1 MGSGMNRTA
10 NPRVIAIIQAR
21 MGSTRLPGKVL
32 REIAGKPLLWHIVHR
47 LRECKTV
54 QSIAI
59 ATSTHERDNAIADFC
74 RAENVTCIRGPE
86 ENVLARFT
94 LAASRTKA
102 DIIVRVCS
110 DTPFLDAGFIDH
122 LVSQL
127 IEQDGDYVTLEP
139 GALCAHSGVDPFSR
153 RALNKLSHDVP
164 DDAVAREHVTGYFKL
179 HPDFV
184 KVVHAPVYPAL
195 AREGARLTVDT
206 PDDLA
211 FIENLY
217 DRLHAKA
224 GEASLTDLLLLLE
237 REPKLKAANAHVR
250 QKPLGNP
257 SGLAMLRCDGGGTLG
272 YGHVKRCLALGRALR
287 DHEGFGVVFAL
298 NGNDSA
304 ATVLRE
310 AEFETVIL
318 PQFGQ
323 ANALTVM
330 VEERRPDI
338 LVCDARQ
345 NLTQQ
350 CLARLSSRVP
360 VTALLDDSSERR
372 FAATH
377 AYFPPLPQV
386 QTLPWNTTTCEARIG
401 WEWSVLGF
409 DPARYLTRRK
419 DETEAPR
426 IVVSMGGSDPFD
438 LTRLVA
444 RALSRIAPPL
454 TARFVIGPGF
464 RGAAGLVRTLESMSP
479 NFQPVEGVSDLGA
492 EFAQADLAVVTF
504 GVTAYELAAL
514 GVPALY
520 LAISEDHMLSASA
533 FESAGIGQ
541 TLGLARKVRVDDI
554 TRTTWQLLKD
564 DIRRRDMRAA
574 GLNTIDGRGAERI
587 AADLTAAL
595 AATRIAKTA

>member
-1 MGSGMNRTA
+1 MGGGVKKNPA
-10 NPRVIAIIQAR
+10 PRVIAIIQAR

-47 LRECKTV
+47 LRACKTLH
-54 QSIAI
+54 SIAV
-59 ATSTHERDNAIADFC
+59 ASTTHERDNPIADFC
-74 RAENVTCIRGPE
+74 RDENVTCIRGPE

-102 DIIVRVCS
+102 DVIVRVCA
-110 DTPFLDAGFIDH
+110 DTPFVDAGFIDH
-122 LVSQL
+122 LVSNL
-127 IEQDGDYVTLEP
+127 IEQDGDYVMLEP
-139 GALCAHSGVDPFSR
+139 GALCAHGGVDPFSR
-153 RALNKLSHDVP
+153 HALNKLSHDVP
-164 DDAVAREHVTGYFKL
+164 DDQVAREHVTGYFKL

-184 KVVHAPVYPAL
+184 KIVHAPVYPAL

-211 FIENLY
+211 FVESLY

-224 GEASLTDLLLLLE
+224 GEASLTDLLILLE
-237 REPKLKAANAHVR
+237 REPKLKAANAHVQ
-250 QKPLGNP
+250 QKALGNP
-257 SGLAMLRCDGGGTLG
+257 GGLAVIRCDGGGTLG

-287 DHEGFGVVFAL
+287 DREGFGVLFAL

-304 ATVLRE
+304 ASVLRE
-310 AEFETVIL
+310 AEFETVVL

-323 ANALTVM
+323 ANALTVL

-350 CLARLSSRVP
+350 CLARLASRVQI
-360 VTALLDDSSERR
+360 TALIDDGSERR
-372 FAATH
+372 LAATH
-377 AYFPPLPQV
+377 AYFSPLPQV
-386 QTLPWNTTTCEARIG
+386 QALSWTGATCEARVG

-409 DPARYLTRRK
+409 EPARYLTRRK
-419 DETEAPR
+419 NEAEAPR

-438 LTRLVA
+438 LTRLAA
-444 RALSRIAPPL
+444 RALSRISPPFS
-454 TARFVIGPGF
+454 AHFVIGPGF
-464 RGAAGLVRTLESMSP
+464 RGAAGLIRTLESMSP
-479 NFQPVEGVSDLGA
+479 NFYAVENVADLGA
-492 EFAQADLAVVTF
+492 EFAQADLALVTF

-533 FESAGIGQ
+533 FENAGIGQ

-554 TRTTWQLLKD
+554 TRMSWQLLKD
-564 DIRRRDMRAA
+564 DVRRRDMRAA

-595 AATRIAKTA
+595 AEMRLAKSA

>member
-1 MGSGMNRTA
+1 MASGMKKGPQ
-10 NPRVIAIIQAR
+10 PRVIAIIQAR

-32 REIAGKPLLWHIVHR
+32 RDIAGKPLLWHIIYR
-47 LRECKTV
+47 LRMCKSL
-54 QSIAI
+54 QSIAV
-59 ATSTHERDNAIADFC
+59 ATSTHERDNAVADFC
-74 RAENVTCIRGPE
+74 RNENVTCIRGPE
-86 ENVLARFT
+86 DNVLARFT

-102 DIIVRVCS
+102 DIIVRVSS
-110 DTPFLDAGFIDH
+110 DAPFLDASFIDH
-122 LVSQL
+122 LVENL
-127 IEQDGDYVTLEP
+127 IEQDGDYVLMEP
-139 GALCAHSGVDPFSR
+139 GALCAHEGVDPFSR

-164 DDAVAREHVTGYFKL
+164 DDAVAREHVTGYFKQ

-184 KVVHAPVYPAL
+184 KIVHAPVYPPL

-211 FIENLY
+211 FIESLY

-237 REPKLKAANAHVR
+237 REPRLKATNAHVK
-250 QKPLGNP
+250 QKSLGNP
-257 SGLAMLRCDGGGTLG
+257 GGLALLRCDGGGTLG

-287 DHEGFGVVFAL
+287 DREGFGVVFAL
-298 NGNDSA
+298 NGNESA
-304 ATVLRE
+304 ANVLRE

-323 ANALTVM
+323 ANALTVLAD
-330 VEERRPDI
+330 ERKPDL

-350 CLARLSSRVP
+350 CLARLASRVG
-360 VTALLDDSSERR
+360 VTALIDDSSERR

-386 QTLPWNTTTCEARIG
+386 QALSWSTTPCEARIG

-409 DPARYLTRRK
+409 D
-419 DETEAPR
+419 
-426 IVVSMGGSDPFD
+426 
-438 LTRLVA
+438 LTRLAA
-444 RALSRIAPPL
+444 RALSRISPPF

-479 NFQPVEGVSDLGA
+479 NFQPVEGVADLGE
-492 EFAQADLAVVTF
+492 EFAQADLALITF

-533 FESAGIGQ
+533 FEGAGIGQ

-554 TRTTWQLLKD
+554 TRMTWQLLND

-574 GLNTIDGRGAERI
+574 GLNTIDGKGAERI
-587 AADLTAAL
+587 ASDLAVAL
-595 AATRIAKTA
+595 AEMRTSKAASA